1 MFLQTFIYCQA
12 LSLFIMYH
20 NSGLPDIVLGKRL
33 SLKEREVLGIVLENW
48 PISALEIAEHL
59 RESAFSREHKKKL
72 STKYAYYLKKLVEKK
87 LVLSKRVGNALVVW
101 PLRVEKYRAI
111 ETILREAP

>member
-1 MFLQTFIYCQA
+1 
-12 LSLFIMYH
+12 MYQ
-20 NSGLPDIVLGKRL
+20 NSGLPDFVFENKLSQKENAVLQIVLQ
-33 SLKEREVLGIVLENW
+33 NW

-59 RESAFSREHKKKL
+59 REAPFSREQRKKL
-72 STKYAYYLKKLVEKK
+72 STKYSYYLKKLVEKK

-111 ETILREAP
+111 ETILQEAP

>member
-1 MFLQTFIYCQA
+1 MEF
-12 LSLFIMYH
+12 
-20 NSGLPDIVLGKRL
+20 NSGLPDFAFGSNLSQMEKDVLQIVLQ
-33 SLKEREVLGIVLENW
+33 NW

-59 RESAFSREHKKKL
+59 REAPSSREHKKKL

-87 LVLSKRVGNALVVW
+87 LILSKRVGNALVVW